1 MAEQPAASSE
11 HDWPF
16 AVRPLTP
23 RLGAEILGIE
33 LRDAVDPPLFR
44 AIFEA
49 FLRHQVLLFNT
60 GDLPPARQVAFAR
73 LH

>member
-1 MAEQPAASSE
+1 MLCQRPAVSSE

-23 RLGAEILGIE
+23 RLGAEILDVD
-33 LRDAVDPPLFR
+33 LRHAVDPPVFR
-44 AIFEA
+44 AIFDA

-60 GDLPPARQVAFAR
+60 G
-73 LH
+73 